1 MAKDTMPPC
10 FCDEES
16 ATSCDWSVG
25 VDIHYQRPGH
35 PEAEKSRVQWELE
48 QVPQL
53 LAQIILQAMVAAA
66 NEKGL
71 EVYAAW
77 QRGCFE
83 GDSPD
88 EMVARARD
96 MI

>member
-1 MAKDTMPPC
+1 MAKNTMPPC

-16 ATSCDWSVG
+16 MSSCDWSVG

-35 PEAEKSRVQWELE
+35 PEAQNSQVQWELTHI
-48 QVPQL
+48 PQL
-53 LAQIILQAMVAAA
+53 LAQLILQTMVAAA

-83 GDSPD
+83 SDSPD
-88 EMVARARD
+88 EMIARVRE
-96 MI
+96 ML